1 MTNFVLTQQYES
13 SSESDED
20 MEINQEHVQERKT
33 ARRKF
38 KWVEDKSFH
47 NDLDA
52 EMAIKQERQWSRYY
66 SNKGHDG
73 IKVYYRC
80 NRVKFR
86 GKQCSASI
94 YLYYPNDS
102 NKVVLFR
109 STSEHDHTESDER
122 KVFSEEAKQ
131 IIVELFDLRLKPKKI
146 YELLQDRNYKI
157 SRNQVNNYLT
167 HLRRKKL
174 GPSTLSLGELEALCS
189 RRSTMP
195 ECEDES
201 FVVSYIVSYE
211 DDDDNDD
218 DVIEDGNKFR
228 FFLSTKRLLTTASSS
243 TRLHA
248 DATYKLNWQGFPVLV
263 IGTSDYNR
271 KLHPFGLAVCTDEK
285 QPDFE
290 FIFKSISDGVERV
303 THSNYT
309 PEALTADGSGA
320 IRNAYIHI
328 FDNNKVVMCWAHM
341 RRNVNKKLSIVKN
354 KETTQEILDDI
365 DQLQLCES
373 EKVFRNASSLFLK
386 KWISREEEFST
397 YFETEWLQ
405 NLNSWY
411 EGYNIFTSSTNN
423 ALEATNRVI
432 KDEHTFRERQPLSR
446 FFTIANDIVH
456 NWSKARNPNQSDPVV
471 FSTEPTI
478 TLKKWTDAYHFAK
491 SSKSVLEQP

>member
-1 MTNFVLTQQYES
+1 VAAC
-13 SSESDED
+13 
-20 MEINQEHVQERKT
+20 K
-33 ARRKF
+33 
-38 KWVEDKSFH
+38 
-47 NDLDA
+47 
-52 EMAIKQERQWSRYY
+52 
-66 SNKGHDG
+66 
-73 IKVYYRC
+73 
-80 NRVKFR
+80 
-86 GKQCSASI
+86 
-94 YLYYPNDS
+94 
-102 NKVVLFR
+102 
-109 STSEHDHTESDER
+109 
-122 KVFSEEAKQ
+122 
-131 IIVELFDLRLKPKKI
+131 
-146 YELLQDRNYKI
+146 
-157 SRNQVNNYLT
+157 
-167 HLRRKKL
+167 
-174 GPSTLSLGELEALCS
+174 
-189 RRSTMP
+189 
-195 ECEDES
+195 
-201 FVVSYIVSYE
+201 
-211 DDDDNDD
+211 
-218 DVIEDGNKFR
+218 
-228 FFLSTKRLLTTASSS
+228 
-243 TRLHA
+243 
-248 DATYKLNWQGFPVLV
+248 
-263 IGTSDYNR
+263 
-271 KLHPFGLAVCTDEK
+271 
-285 QPDFE
+285 
-290 FIFKSISDGVERV
+290 
-303 THSNYT
+303 
-309 PEALTADGSGA
+309 DGSGA

-411 EGYNIFTSSTNN
+411 EGYNIFTPSTNN